1 MSLARGKGFMNKR
14 GLPHG
19 PRESSSSTCLL
30 SEPGWK
36 YTQLGWGQLAA
47 SEAQAWG
54 GHPKTPK
61 RGEPG
66 GAFPGLIRDARPL
79 LQGHLGGCAIQ
90 CELNKQQLYD
100 KIHGHVSR
108 AISGLYG
115 DGHEAAVLD
124 HREELCINGGNG

>member
-54 GHPKTPK
+54 VIPKLP
-61 RGEPG
+61 RGESQVG
-66 GAFPGLIRDARPL
+66 HLQGSSEMPGLSSKGTL
-79 LQGHLGGCAIQ
+79 
-90 CELNKQQLYD
+90 
-100 KIHGHVSR
+100 
-108 AISGLYG
+108 
-115 DGHEAAVLD
+115 EAVPSNAS
-124 HREELCINGGNG
+124 